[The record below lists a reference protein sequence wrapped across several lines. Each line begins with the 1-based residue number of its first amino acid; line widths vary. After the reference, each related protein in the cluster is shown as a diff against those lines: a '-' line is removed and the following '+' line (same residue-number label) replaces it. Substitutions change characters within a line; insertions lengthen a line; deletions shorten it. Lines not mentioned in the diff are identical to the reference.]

1 MCSGTSSSSRAGQRS
16 ERLCGCASLALAVF
30 ATHLVSDKYSTYLPH
45 NKSSVPPAADLLMGA
60 FGLSEDAALA
70 AISLGVDFGV
80 TQLVRTA

>member
-1 MCSGTSSSSRAGQRS
+1 
-16 ERLCGCASLALAVF
+16 
-30 ATHLVSDKYSTYLPH
+30 
-45 NKSSVPPAADLLMGA
+45 MGA